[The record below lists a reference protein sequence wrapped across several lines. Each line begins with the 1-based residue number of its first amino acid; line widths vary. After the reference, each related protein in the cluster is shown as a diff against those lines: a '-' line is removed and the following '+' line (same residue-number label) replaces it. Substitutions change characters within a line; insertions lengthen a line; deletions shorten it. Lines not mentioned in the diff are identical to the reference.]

1 MITYMHLHVYS
12 KLKLLTLC
20 LYNFCL
26 VLSAFPC
33 MLQTGAI
40 SININLGGDIKQIAA
55 LSTDYR

>member
-1 MITYMHLHVYS
+1 MHLDVYI